1 MISQGGKKILERFV
15 STAKNLLMENVT
27 QMLQQ
32 HYGIWADGHSIPVE
46 QLPNQDTDNVHT
58 ARMLHE
64 RLKHLLAALPEEKAE
79 KEKLAVSQLI
89 SEQAFTQLNRF
100 CALRMCEERDLILE
114 SIRGGYDSVGFQSY
128 DAIASQVAAPKYE
141 RYKWYLHSIFDELS
155 VELPAVFDRFSPYGL
170 VFPDASTLLK
180 LLQLINDSQLS
191 EWYDEQDGTT
201 VNFWTED
208 ETLGWMFQDYNS
220 LEERRQMREES
231 NKPRNSREMAVRNQF
246 FTPEYIVRFLSDN
259 SLGRIWYEMTGGKS
273 RIGEELCQYMVRR
286 PDETLAERKLK
297 EPTEILSLDPTCG
310 SMHFG
315 IYLYEVYE
323 YIYMDAWDNQPSLLH
338 SFREVHTRES
348 FQREVP
354 KLILENNI
362 FGCEIDPRALQL
374 AALSLWLRA
383 QKSYSQM
390 NIPANE
396 RPLIKRSNLVLAE
409 AMPGN
414 KRLLNGLMEEL
425 DKPLQN
431 LIRKIWDKMKFVG
444 EAGLLFKMEKEIES
458 DIEILRKNWSK
469 VNKQSSVD
477 MFKSDDER
485 QKDEAEQRSIARL
498 ARKEEKEQFFNQVT
512 EKLQEALQQLSAKLS
527 EEEGYENA
535 LFTEDATRGF
545 AFIELCQKRFDC
557 IVMNPPFGEGSE
569 NTSDYLDKNYP
580 AWCRNLVCAFFDRMQ
595 EMLDEQGRLG
605 AIFDRTVMIK
615 SSYESFRKRN
625 LCGFITNCADT
636 GWGVLDASVET
647 STLVLNKYSSDVEG
661 IFMDVLDV
669 NPEEKAIQLHAL
681 ITALREDEEV
691 KWNHIRKSVDFG
703 NLPNTIIG
711 YYFAESIINL
721 FKFKNIESRN
731 IIVRQGHAFVSTVH
745 YRLFYELLNS
755 NEYYHMYNGGSFS
768 QFYSTYREV
777 AFWGDSGKTV
787 KANSSVV
794 LRNPDYQLLAGI
806 GYGKRGEIVDAH
818 ILHNKSF
825 FTVEGLALTQISETN
840 RYSVLSLINSI
851 LGQYSINLYCAQHKH
866 AGYMNLLPMPDY
878 ASRQSDINRIV
889 NAIITI
895 KRKWFSLD
903 ETNLEYHGLLAQID
917 ISQSIDKALG
927 KMQEQLNEDYIRYQ
941 ELVRENHDLWM
952 DLAGIEP
959 DSDFRKTLN
968 DYKQRRPY
976 EELLS
981 IDGASNTNVIDK
993 KVMAQEIVMEL
1004 VGMAFGRWD
1013 ADYATGK
1020 KTIPEFG
1027 NVFDALPFMPV
1038 VSLQNESSPNA
1049 SGSGFPA
1056 WEQNIPKE
1064 GTNNSQGGNT
1074 NGAYFSIPEDG
1085 ILSMDADSPLSLTTH
1100 VRDVMRYIWDER
1112 ADDIEYELCQLIGCK
1127 NLQNY
1132 LESPTGFFDYHFKRY
1147 TKSRR
1152 KAPIYWPLS
1161 SEDGSLTYWV
1171 YYPKLN
1177 QNTLHSLILKLRDE
1191 NERLH
1196 SQIAATT
1203 DKTQQTLLRGRQQ
1216 QVEGMMDELNNII
1229 NAGYKPNHDDGVP
1242 VTSCPLVK
1250 LIAHRGWKQECT
1262 ENWED
1267 LQKGEYDWSH
1277 LAMSMFPA
1285 RVTQKAKKDWCLALT
1300 PGLEHL
1306 CENKPKE
1313 KKTRKKK
1320 SDTQTSIDFE

>member
-27 QMLQQ
+27 QILQQ

-46 QLPNQDTDNVHT
+46 QLPNQDTDNIHT
-58 ARMLHE
+58 ARMLRE
-64 RLKHLLAALPEEKAE
+64 RLKHLLAALPEEKTE
-79 KEKLAVSQLI
+79 KEKLAVGQLI

-170 VFPDASTLLK
+170 VFPDESTLLQ
-180 LLQLINDSQLS
+180 LLKLINDTQLS
-191 EWYDEQDGTT
+191 EWYDEQNGTT

-220 LEERRQMREES
+220 LEERRQMRDES
-231 NKPRNSREMAVRNQF
+231 TKPRNSREMAVRNQF

-259 SLGRIWYEMTGGKS
+259 SLGRIWYEMTEGKS

-286 PDETLAERKLK
+286 PDEVLSERKLK
-297 EPTEILSLDPTCG
+297 EPTGILSLDPTCG

-323 YIYMDAWDNQPSLLH
+323 YIYMDAWDNQPALLH
-338 SFREVHTRES
+338 SFREIHTRES

-409 AMPGN
+409 SMPGN
-414 KRLLNGLMEEL
+414 KKLLNGLIEEL
-425 DKPLQN
+425 PAPMRN
-431 LIRKIWDKMKFVG
+431 LIRNIWKKMQFVG
-444 EAGLLFKMEKEIES
+444 EAGLLFKMEKEIEE
-458 DIEILRKNWSK
+458 DIDYLRQNWGK
-469 VNKQSSVD
+469 VNQYRYASLFST
-477 MFKSDDER
+477 DE
-485 QKDEAEQRSIARL
+485 QKAKILAENE
-498 ARKEEKEQFFNQVT
+498 ARKVLKQNKAEFFT
-512 EKLQEALQQLSAKLS
+512 EITERLRESLQQLSAKLS

-569 NTSDYLDKNYP
+569 NTSDYLDKCYP

-595 EMLDEQGRLG
+595 EMLDKQGRLG
-605 AIFDRTVMIK
+605 AIFDRTVLK
-615 SSYESFRKRN
+615 NSSYEDYRKRN
-625 LCGFITNCADT
+625 LCGFITCSADT

-647 STLVLNKYSSDVEG
+647 STLVINKFASETEG
-661 IFMDVLDV
+661 VFIDVLDSEIEIKANRV
-669 NPEEKAIQLHAL
+669 SEVIRSLNRGEIEKNCFIA
-681 ITALREDEEV
+681 
-691 KWNHIRKSVDFG
+691 KSKDFEK
-703 NLPNTIIG
+703 LPNSIIG
-711 YYFAESIINL
+711 YYFD
-721 FKFKNIESRN
+721 KNILSYFRN
-731 IIVRQGHAFVSTVH
+731 DTVVEKGLTARQGHACIGEIQ
-745 YRLFYELLNS
+745 YRLYYELTS
-755 NEYYHMYNGGSFS
+755 TKEYYHLFGGGNYSLFYMPYSDLVAWKRDGIIICAHKSF
-768 QFYSTYREV
+768 R
-777 AFWGDSGKTV
+777 
-787 KANSSVV
+787 NSSAI
-794 LRNPDYQLLAGI
+794 YQKKHGI
-806 GYGKRGEIVDAH
+806 GFGRRGDIIDAQV
-818 ILHNKSF
+818 LKDGF
-825 FTVEGLALTQISETN
+825 FFNSVGLAFPALTISQ
-840 RYSVLSLINSI
+840 SIIGLSLINSI
-851 LGQYSINLYCAQHKH
+851 VSQYILNLYTGQHKQ
-866 AGYMNLLPMPDY
+866 AGYLNLLPMPDY
-878 ASRQSDINRIV
+878 TSRQSDIEHIV
-889 NAIITI
+889 NAIIKI

-903 ETNLEYHGLLAQID
+903 EINLEYHGLIVQMD
-917 ISQSIDKALG
+917 IAQSISKALD

-941 ELVRENHDLWM
+941 ELVKENDDLWM
-952 DLAGIEP
+952 DLAGIEFN
-959 DSDFRKTLN
+959 SEFRNTLN
-968 DYKQRRPY
+968 NYKQRRPY

-981 IDGASNTNVIDK
+981 IDGACNLNVIDK
-993 KVMAQEIVMEL
+993 KIMAQEIVMEL

-1013 ADYATGK
+1013 ADYATDK
-1020 KTIPEFG
+1020 KVVPGFG
-1027 NVFDALPFMPV
+1027 DVFDALPFMPV
-1038 VSLQNESSPNA
+1038 VSGTTENA
-1049 SGSGFPA
+1049 A
-1056 WEQNIPKE
+1056 
-1064 GTNNSQGGNT
+1064 
-1074 NGAYFSIPEDG
+1074 FSIPDDG
-1085 ILSMDADSPLSLTTH
+1085 ILSMDADSPLSLTAH
-1100 VRDVMRYIWDER
+1100 VRDVMHYIWGDR
-1112 ADDIEYELCQLIGCK
+1112 ADDLEYELCQLIGCK
-1127 NLQNY
+1127 NLQSY
-1132 LESPTGFFDYHFKRY
+1132 LESSTGFFDYHFKRY

-1152 KAPIYWPLS
+1152 RAPIYWPLS
-1161 SEDGSLTYWV
+1161 SEDGNLTYWV

-1177 QNTLHSLILKLRDE
+1177 QNTLHSLILKLRDK

-1196 SQIAATT
+1196 SQIAQTT
-1203 DKTQQTLLRGRQQ
+1203 DKAQQTLLRGRQQ
-1216 QVEGMMDELNNII
+1216 QVESMMEELNAII
-1229 NAGYKPNHDDGVP
+1229 NSGYMPNHDDGVP

-1250 LIAHRGWKQECT
+1250 LITHRGWKQEC
-1262 ENWED
+1262 ED
-1267 LQKGEYDWSH
+1267 NLKELQEGEYDWSH

-1300 PGLEHL
+1300 HGLEHL

-1313 KKTRKKK
+1313 KKVRKKK
-1320 SDTQTSIDFE
+1320 VDATEQMLDL

>member
-46 QLPNQDTDNVHT
+46 QLPNQDTDNIHT
-58 ARMLHE
+58 ARMLRE

-79 KEKLAVSQLI
+79 REKLAVGQLI

-170 VFPDASTLLK
+170 VFPDESTLLK
-180 LLQLINDSQLS
+180 LLQLINDTQLS

-338 SFREVHTRES
+338 SFREIHTRES

-414 KRLLNGLMEEL
+414 KRLLNGLIEEL
-425 DKPLQN
+425 PAPMRN

-458 DIEILRKNWSK
+458 DIELLRKNWSK

-661 IFMDVLDV
+661 VFMDVLDV
-669 NPEEKAIQLHAL
+669 NPEEKKDQLRAL
-681 ITALREDEEV
+681 INTLKQGEEV
-691 KWNHIRKSVDFG
+691 KWTHIVKSKDFVA
-703 NLPNTIIG
+703 LPNTIVG
-711 YYFAESIINL
+711 YNFDANILSL
-721 FKFKNIESRN
+721 FKNSN
-731 IIVRQGHAFVSTVH
+731 LNDRQLEAKQGFVFPVPKH
-745 YRLFYELLNS
+745 YREFYEIDVHK
-755 NEYYHMYNGGSFS
+755 YFVHIYNGGSYS
-768 QFYSTYREV
+768 LFYTTYRDFVSWEKEGEV
-777 AFWGDSGKTV
+777 AKTNSGFRC
-787 KANSSVV
+787 S
-794 LRNPDYQLLAGI
+794 NPTLQRKKGI
-806 GYGKRGEIVDAH
+806 CYGKRGEIIDAH
-818 ILHNKSF
+818 ILKSDFF
-825 FTVEGLALTQISETN
+825 FTLEGSAFPNMNNENSF
-840 RYSVLSLINSI
+840 SCLSFLNSI
-851 LGQYSINLYCAQHKH
+851 LSQYTINLYTGQHKIS
-866 AGYMNLLPMPDY
+866 GNVNLLPMPDY
-878 ASRQSDINRIV
+878 ASRQSDIEQ
-889 NAIITI
+889 IINFIISI
-895 KRKWFSLD
+895 KRQWFSLD

-917 ISQSIDKALG
+917 ISQSIDKAFG

-941 ELVRENHDLWM
+941 ELVRENDDLWM
-952 DLAGIEP
+952 DLAGIER

-968 DYKQRRPY
+968 DYKERRPY

-981 IDGASNTNVIDK
+981 IDGASSQNVIDK

-1013 ADYATGK
+1013 ADYATGTK
-1020 KTIPEFG
+1020 AVPAFG
-1027 NVFDALPFMPV
+1027 DVFDALPFMPV
-1038 VSLQNESSPNA
+1038 VSRDSNEA
-1049 SGSGFPA
+1049 SFA
-1056 WEQNIPKE
+1056 
-1064 GTNNSQGGNT
+1064 
-1074 NGAYFSIPEDG
+1074 IPEDG
-1085 ILSMDADSPLSLTTH
+1085 ILSMDADSPMSLTTH

-1112 ADDIEYELCQLIGCK
+1112 ADDIEYELCQLIGYK
-1127 NLQNY
+1127 SLQTY
-1132 LESPTGFFDYHFKRY
+1132 LESPTGFFDYHFRRY

-1171 YYPKLN
+1171 YYPRLN

-1262 ENWED
+1262 ANWAD

-1300 PGLEHL
+1300 HGLEHL